1 MRVRSTAAELAMG
14 HRRARTYRGAMRIRT
29 IDAFTDRP
37 FAGNPAGVVLL
48 DGPGWPSEEWMQ
60 QVAAEMNLAETAFA
74 HPLPAGGEADW
85 ALRWF
90 TPALEVD
97 LCGHATLATTHAMN
111 SDGLLHGTV
120 RFATRSGVLR
130 ACADDGKITLDFPL
144 ATLSAIT
151 EPDGLSDAVGAAV
164 VAVHDTGSLG
174 DLLVEVADEKAVRAA
189 DPDLPAI
196 TRLPWRGVIV
206 TAAGDGDHDYVSR
219 FFAPGAG
226 IAEDPVTG
234 SAHTALAPF
243 WSTRLGRPDLVGL
256 QASRRSGLVHTTVA
270 GDRALLAGGAV
281 TVLDGNLMIS
291 SG

>member
-1 MRVRSTAAELAMG
+1 MG
-14 HRRARTYRGAMRIRT
+14 RRARRTYRGRMRIRT

-48 DGPGWPSEEWMQ
+48 DGPGWPSADWMQ

-74 HPLPAGGEADW
+74 HPVAAGTDADW

-90 TPALEVD
+90 TPAVEVD
-97 LCGHATLATTHAMN
+97 LCGHATLATTHALH
-111 SDGLLHGTV
+111 SDGLLDGLPDGTV
-120 RFATRSGVLR
+120 RFTTRSGVLR
-130 ACADDGKITLDFPL
+130 AGVDDDRITLDFPL
-144 ATLSAIT
+144 ATLSAIP
-151 EPDGLSDAVGAAV
+151 EPDGLAAAVGAAV
-164 VAVHDTGSLG
+164 VGVHDTGTLG

-196 TRLPWRGVIV
+196 ARLPWRGVIV

-219 FFAPGAG
+219 FFAPGSG

-243 WSTRLGRPDLVGL
+243 WSARLGRPELLGL
-256 QASRRSGLVHTTVA
+256 QASRRSGLVQTTVM
-270 GDRALLAGGAV
+270 GDRVLLAGGAV
-281 TVLDGNLMIS
+281 TVLDGELLIEA
-291 SG
+291 

>member
-1 MRVRSTAAELAMG
+1 MRSTVPELAVG
-14 HRRARTYRGAMRIRT
+14 GRARRSYREVMRIRT

-48 DGPGWPSEEWMQ
+48 DGPGWPSGEWMQ

-90 TPALEVD
+90 TPAVEVD
-97 LCGHATLATTHAMN
+97 LCGHATLATTHALH
-111 SDGLLHGTV
+111 SDGLLDGTV
-120 RFATRSGVLR
+120 RFTTRSGVLR
-130 ACADDGKITLDFPL
+130 AGVADDGRITLAFPIAPL
-144 ATLSAIT
+144 TAIPA
-151 EPDGLSDAVGAAV
+151 PDGLAGAVGVAV
-164 VAVHDTGSLG
+164 VAVHDTGPLG
-174 DLLVEVADEKAVRAA
+174 DLLVEVADEKAVRVV
-189 DPDLPAI
+189 DPDLVAI

-219 FFAPGAG
+219 FFAPGSG

-243 WSTRLGRPDLVGL
+243 WSARLGRPDLVGL

-270 GDRALLAGGAV
+270 GDRVLLVGDAV
-281 TVLDGNLMIS
+281 TVLDGNLLIEA
-291 SG
+291 